1 MTRVYALSDG
11 NSFYCSCERVFDPSL
26 EGRPVIV
33 LSNNDGCAVAR
44 TPEAKALGIRMGDPW
59 FKIRDHCQAN
69 GVVAKS
75 SNYVLYGDMS
85 RRVNEVYRTFADE
98 VEVYSIDESFLDFT
112 GIADPEGY
120 ARKMRATVHRWTG
133 IPTCVGLGPT
143 KVLAK
148 AANHLAKKR
157 AELTGVCDL
166 TSGEARDRL
175 LPLLAIEDVWGVGR
189 ASVAK
194 LEAVGIHTAADLR
207 AMDPRLARSLLTVVG
222 ERLVRELNGV
232 RCQDLEFVPPV
243 RKGIAVTRS
252 FGVPVTTLDAML
264 EATTSYATRAGEK
277 LRRHGVLAPHIS
289 VFFHTSRFSDGP
301 AKSVS
306 GMARLPEPT
315 SDSIEMVR
323 AVVLVTKRLWADGFR
338 YSKAGVILDGLV
350 SPDRAPKALI
360 HAVDPRRDSL
370 MEALDGVNAR
380 FGRGSLFVA
389 RTGVRKAWAVRADM
403 RSPAYTTRLGEV
415 PVVSATLCRNADAG
429 KDLMPS

>member
-59 FKIRDHCQAN
+59 FKIRDLCRAN
-69 GVVAKS
+69 GVVARS

-85 RRVNEVYRTFADE
+85 RRVNEVYRSFADE

-112 GIADPEGY
+112 GILDPEGY
-120 ARKMRATVHRWTG
+120 ARGMRATVRRWTG

-157 AELTGVCDL
+157 PDLDGVCDL
-166 TSGEARDRL
+166 TTDAARDRL

-189 ASVAK
+189 ASVGK

-207 AMDPRLARSLLTVVG
+207 AMDPKLARSLLTVVG

-232 RCQDLEFVPPV
+232 RCQELEFTAPV

-252 FGVPVTTLDAML
+252 FGTPVTTLDAML
-264 EATTSYATRAGEK
+264 EATASYASRAGEK
-277 LRRHGVLAPHIS
+277 LRRHGVVAPHMS

-306 GMARLPEPT
+306 GIVRLREPT
-315 SDSIEMVR
+315 SDTLELVQAATR
-323 AVVLVTKRLWADGFR
+323 ATKRLWAGGYR

-350 SPDRAPKALI
+350 TPDRAPRALI
-360 HAVDPRRDSL
+360 DAPDPRR
-370 MEALDGVNAR
+370 EALMMALDDLNAR

-389 RTGVRKAWAVRADM
+389 RSGIQKAWMVRADM
-403 RSPAYTTRLGEV
+403 RSPAYTTRLSEV
-415 PVVSATLCRNADAG
+415 PVVAA
-429 KDLMPS
+429 

>member
-1 MTRVYALSDG
+1 MVAHPASPPGSMTRVYALSDG

-59 FKIRDHCQAN
+59 FEIRDLCRAN

-112 GIADPEGY
+112 GIPNPEGY

-148 AANHLAKKR
+148 VANHLAKKR
-157 AELTGVCDL
+157 PELDGVCDL
-166 TSGEARDRL
+166 ISPEARDRF

-189 ASVAK
+189 ASVSK

-232 RCQDLEFVPPV
+232 RCQDLEFTSPI

-252 FGVPVTTLDAML
+252 FGSPVTTLDAML

-315 SDSIEMVR
+315 SDSSELVR
-323 AVVLVTKRLWADGFR
+323 AAVLVTKRLWSSGFR

-350 SPDRAPKALI
+350 PPDRAPRALI
-360 HAVDPRRDSL
+360 HAVDPRRDAL
-370 MEALDGVNAR
+370 MTALDDLNRR

-389 RTGVRKAWAVRADM
+389 RTGVRKAWAVRAEM
-403 RSPAYTTRLGEV
+403 RSPAYTTRLAEV
-415 PVVSATLCRNADAG
+415 PVVSA
-429 KDLMPS
+429 

>member
-1 MTRVYALSDG
+1 MSRLFALSDG

-59 FKIRDHCQAN
+59 FKIRDLCLAN

-85 RRVNEVYRTFADE
+85 RRMNEVYRSFADE

-112 GIADPEGY
+112 GIPDPESY
-120 ARKMRATVHRWTG
+120 ARRMRATVHRWTG

-143 KVLAK
+143 RVLAK

-157 AELTGVCDL
+157 ADLDGVCDL

-175 LPLLAIEDVWGVGR
+175 LPFLAIEDVWGVGR

-194 LEAVGIHTAADLR
+194 LEAVGVHNAADLR

-232 RCQDLEFVPPV
+232 RCQELEFTAPV
-243 RKGIAVTRS
+243 RKGITVTRS
-252 FGVPVTTLDAML
+252 FAQPVTTLNAML
-264 EATTSYATRAGEK
+264 EAIASYASRAGEK
-277 LRRHGVLAPHIS
+277 LRRHGVVAPHIS

-306 GMARLPEPT
+306 GIVRLREPT
-315 SDSIEMVR
+315 SDTIELVQAATR
-323 AVVLVTKRLWADGFR
+323 ATKRLWAGGYR
-338 YSKAGVILDGLV
+338 YSKAGVILDSLV
-350 SPDRAPKALI
+350 TLDRAPKALI
-360 HAVDPRRDSL
+360 DAPDPRRDAL
-370 MEALDGVNAR
+370 MTALDDLNGR
-380 FGRGSLFVA
+380 FGRGCLFVA
-389 RTGVRKAWAVRADM
+389 RSGVQKAWTVRADM
-403 RSPAYTTRLGEV
+403 RSPAYTTRLEEV
-415 PVVSATLCRNADAG
+415 PMLAAD
-429 KDLMPS
+429 L

>member
-1 MTRVYALSDG
+1 MSRVYALSDG

-59 FKIRDHCQAN
+59 FKIRDLCRAN
-69 GVVAKS
+69 GVVARS

-85 RRVNEVYRTFADE
+85 RRMNEVYRSFADE

-112 GIADPEGY
+112 GIPDAETY
-120 ARKMRATVHRWTG
+120 ARGMRATVRRWTG

-157 AELTGVCDL
+157 PDLDGVCDL

-189 ASVAK
+189 ASVGK
-194 LEAVGIHTAADLR
+194 LEAVGVHTAADLR

-232 RCQDLEFVPPV
+232 RCQELEFTPPV

-252 FGVPVTTLDAML
+252 FGTPVTTLDAML
-264 EATTSYATRAGEK
+264 EATTSYAARAGEK
-277 LRRHGVLAPHIS
+277 LRRHGVLAPHIA

-301 AKSVS
+301 TRSVS
-306 GMARLPEPT
+306 GMVKLPEPT
-315 SDSIEMVR
+315 SDTIELVR
-323 AVVLVTKRLWADGFR
+323 AAVSATKRLWQGGYC
-338 YSKAGVILDGLV
+338 YSKAGVMLDGLV
-350 SPDRAPKALI
+350 TPDRAPRELI
-360 HAVDPRRDSL
+360 DAVDPRR
-370 MEALDGVNAR
+370 EALMAAMDDLNGR
-380 FGRGSLFVA
+380 FGRGSLVLA
-389 RTGVRKAWAVRADM
+389 RTGLRKTWTVRAEM
-403 RSPAYTTRLGEV
+403 RSPAYTTRLAEV
-415 PVVSATLCRNADAG
+415 PVVSADSQPERSQAIR
-429 KDLMPS
+429 

>member
-1 MTRVYALSDG
+1 VTRPIAISDSA
-11 NSFYCSCERVFDPSL
+11 NFYVSAERIFDPTL
-26 EGRPVIV
+26 KNVPVIV

-59 FKIRDHCQAN
+59 FKIRDLCRAN

-85 RRVNEVYRTFADE
+85 RRVNEVYRSFADE

-157 AELTGVCDL
+157 PELDGVCDL
-166 TSGEARDRL
+166 MSSEARDRL

-194 LEAVGIHTAADLR
+194 MAAVGIHTAADLR
-207 AMDPRLARSLLTVVG
+207 ALDPRLARSLLTVVG

-232 RCQDLEFVPPV
+232 RCQDLEVVTPI

-252 FGVPVTTLDAML
+252 FGSPVTTLDAML

-315 SDSIEMVR
+315 SDSIELVR
-323 AVVLVTKRLWADGFR
+323 AAVLVTKRLWSGGYR

-350 SPDRAPKALI
+350 SPDRAPRALI
-360 HAVDPRRDSL
+360 EAVDPRRDAL
-370 MEALDGVNAR
+370 MQALDGVNAR

-389 RTGVRKAWAVRADM
+389 RTGVRKAWAVRAEM
-403 RSPAYTTRLGEV
+403 RSPAYTTRLAEV
-415 PVVSATLCRNADAG
+415 PVVSATG
-429 KDLMPS
+429 